1 MSETTMQRAMGVR
14 RELRRVRQDAN
25 LAWLR
30 VDEACEVIER
40 LEAERDALRRQA
52 EQAEAR
58 VAHLTE
64 VNDKLVEQLDRA
76 ERALDKEGETA
87 EALSHALRE
96 IDRLAMALG
105 RTEMEALGLRARLT
119 AREAGE

>member
-1 MSETTMQRAMGVR
+1 MSEQMQARY
-14 RELRRVRQDAN
+14 ERQLLQWQHSSN
-25 LAWLR
+25 YWYSQFSL
-30 VDEACEVIER
+30 CQ
-40 LEAERDALRRQA
+40 AERDALRRQA